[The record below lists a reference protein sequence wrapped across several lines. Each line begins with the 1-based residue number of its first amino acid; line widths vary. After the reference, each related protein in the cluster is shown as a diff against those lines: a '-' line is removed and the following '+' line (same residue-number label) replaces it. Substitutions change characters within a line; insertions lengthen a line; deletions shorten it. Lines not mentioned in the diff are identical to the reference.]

1 MEGPNHKHPGLD
13 RPGNELDRML
23 DAALAK
29 FAAVEPRA
37 GLEDRVLANL
47 RAERANKLHPA
58 WWTWGI
64 AAAAV
69 AILLAVLMALPWRAN
84 RPTPPVAGEHHPSHA
99 PQGSQKPGTQVASS
113 GPERP
118 TRPRNPDAAPKKIR
132 RVPRFVHQPKL
143 DQFPSPQP
151 LSEQEKILANY
162 VAKYPEHAVLIAR
175 ARTEQLRLDELEE
188 MLEGNGRGDSDD
200 RNHDASG
207 R

>member
-1 MEGPNHKHPGLD
+1 MKASNHKQPGQNQ
-13 RPGNELDRML
+13 PGNELDRML
-23 DAALAK
+23 DATLARY
-29 FAAVEPRA
+29 AAVEPRT

-47 RAERANKLHPA
+47 HAERAKKLHPA
-58 WWTWGI
+58 WWPWAI

-69 AILLAVLMALPWRAN
+69 AMLVVVLMALPWRAG
-84 RPTPPVAGEHHPSHA
+84 RPTPPVAGDHRPSLA
-99 PQGSQKPGTQVASS
+99 VQGSQETGTHVASN

-132 RVPRFVHQPKL
+132 RVARFVDQPKL

-188 MLEGNGRGDSDD
+188 MLEGNGRGDSED
-200 RNHDASG
+200 RNPDASG